1 MAANTNPIFALS
13 PEVRVGRLAAAATT
27 TDKSGDTT
35 TNILTLVTGDTAGTK
50 VTWVKAKFEGTSTAG
65 ILLVFV
71 TDTADADNYL
81 FAETTYSAITSSAT
95 VATAEATISFNDLQL
110 KSGQKLKVAV
120 TTANTAVTF
129 TAGIGEF
136 D

>member
-1 MAANTNPIFALS
+1 MAANTLAVFALS
-13 PEVRVGRLAAAATT
+13 PEVRIGRLAAAATT

-35 TNILTLVTGDTAGTK
+35 TNILPLVTGDTAGTK

-65 ILLVFV
+65 ILLIFL
-71 TDTADADNYL
+71 TDTGDADNYL
-81 FAETTYSAITSSAT
+81 YAEQTYTAITSSST
-95 VATAEATISFNDLQL
+95 VATAEAILYFNDLQL

-120 TTANTAVTF
+120 TTANTAVAF
-129 TAGIGEF
+129 TAGIGEL